1 MQSLHFV
8 LFEGISFLSKGIR
21 FFTRSN
27 YSHAAVWDKE
37 KDRLIEAWGSVPHVH
52 WRYSEFS
59 AHTPGTPYEIWELK
73 VKEEQYEK
81 AIHFYRWLADRQFP
95 YNYLGV
101 IGFVLP
107 FFTSNGGFFCSEG
120 CWEGLV
126 FAGIAPKDIPG
137 WKVSPDRFKEQIE
150 LLGATLLEVNHV

>member
-1 MQSLHFV
+1 MQALRFV
-8 LFEGISFLSKGIR
+8 LFRGISLLSKSIR

-27 YSHAAVWDKE
+27 YSHAAILDKE
-37 KDRLIEAWGSVPHVH
+37 KQKLIESWSSIPHVH
-52 WRYSEFS
+52 WRYSDFS
-59 AHTPGTPYEIWELK
+59 AHTPGTPYEIWELP
-73 VKEEQYEK
+73 VEDEQYER
-81 AIHFYRWLADRQFP
+81 AMHFYRWLADRKFP

-107 FFTSNGGFFCSEG
+107 FFTSSGGFFCSEG

-126 FAGIAPKDIPG
+126 FAEIAPKDIPG

-150 LLGATLLEVNHV
+150 LLGAKLVRKGVT

>member
-1 MQSLHFV
+1 MKTLEFV
-8 LFEGISFLSKGIR
+8 LFDGISPLSKAIK

-27 YSHAAVWDKE
+27 FSHAAVHLGSGE
-37 KDRLIEAWGSVPHVH
+37 LIEAWGTLAGV
-52 WRYSEFS
+52 WWDYSFIET
-59 AHTPGTPYEIWELK
+59 HTPGTRYELWGLE
-73 VKEEQYEK
+73 VPNK
-81 AIHFYRWLADRQFP
+81 AYDLAVEFYRFLAERKFP

-126 FAGIAPKDIPG
+126 FAGVAPKDIPG
-137 WKVSPDRFKEQIE
+137 WKVSPDRFRDQLQ
-150 LLGATLLEVNHV
+150 LLGAEKIGEGVV